1 LGPIDQ
7 AAGIGR
13 AIRRRAR
20 DVLRA
25 AAICALTLPLGQ
37 AARADNTPPPCDPTA
52 ANQMRLQ
59 ITVSGMRA
67 AKGNITI
74 TLYPDDPAHFLDG
87 KYKLDRQQLPVTLPV
102 TSACFSIAA
111 PGYYAVALF
120 HDENDNHHLDTNA
133 LGIPTEGYGFS
144 NNPTLYFGPPDLS
157 RVRFSVHPGDNP
169 VAIQM
174 KYY

>member
-1 LGPIDQ
+1 LGPIEQ
-7 AAGIGR
+7 AAGFGC
-13 AIRRRAR
+13 AVRRRVR
-20 DVLRA
+20 DALRA
-25 AAICALTLPLGQ
+25 VAICTLTLPFVQ
-37 AARADNTPPPCDPTA
+37 AARADSAVPCDMTD

-74 TLYPDDPAHFLDG
+74 TIYPDDPAHFLDG

-102 TSACFSIAA
+102 TNACFSVAA

-157 RVRFSVHPGDNP
+157 KVRFSVHPGDNP